1 LALRLDAKTALALAH
16 FVPHV
21 VVLLRR
27 LVRDERVPVRSKL
40 LLMALAGYLVLPV
53 DLIPDFLPG
62 VGQLD
67 DALVVVFALRAILPR
82 AGPDVVAEQW
92 PGSAESLAAVMR
104 LAG

>member
-1 LALRLDAKTALALAH
+1 MGREDARAIAC
-16 FVPHV
+16 FVPDV
-21 VVLLRR
+21 AVLLGR

-40 LLMALAGYLVLPV
+40 LLLALAGYLVLPV

-67 DALVVVFALRAILPR
+67 DAFVVVFVLRAILRR

-92 PGSAESLAAVMR
+92 PGSGESLAAVMR